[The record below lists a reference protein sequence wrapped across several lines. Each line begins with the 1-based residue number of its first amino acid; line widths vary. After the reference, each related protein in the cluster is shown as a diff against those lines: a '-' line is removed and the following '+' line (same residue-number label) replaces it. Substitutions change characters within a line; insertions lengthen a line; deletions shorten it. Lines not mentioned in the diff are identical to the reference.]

1 MVARLYPM
9 ETDGYDDCAEA
20 LRLTANEFQMRV
32 EKMEEVTGRFL
43 FVLHSHIPYV
53 MNHGAWP
60 HGEHWLFEAAAETY
74 IPLLKT
80 LRRFQ
85 GERRTPAISI
95 GMTPVLVEQLKSEGF
110 RKRFREFLDYKLKL
124 ATKDV
129 ELLEESGDTRMAAL
143 AGRWR
148 DFYLDTARVFTDVCH
163 GDIIDAFRKIQD
175 EGLVEIL
182 TSAATHG
189 YLPLLSRDACVRGQV
204 KAGIDVY
211 ERAFGRKPKGIW
223 MPECA
228 YRPAGKWTNPV
239 VPLETFVRKGVDEIL
254 VEEGLEYTVIDSPLL
269 GNANLLG
276 VYSDEELDL
285 SEVKFSRT
293 PYLPYRLSSG
303 LQLFVRDHVTGY
315 QVWSRHHGYPGDPYY
330 LEFHKMKDTSGI
342 KFWRITGS
350 DVDLGG
356 KKPYDPEIAESRI
369 KENAVHFAHLANRL
383 MAEFKAKNGDP
394 GVLVAPFDAELFG
407 HWWFEGP
414 EWLYQVLRLLETTD
428 GVVPV
433 TCEEMARESETAEVI
448 DLPEGSWGEN
458 ADHSVWLNGKTKWTF
473 RELYPVERK
482 FVSFVQ
488 EQQGKWKQDD
498 ELKSV
503 LTEAAKS
510 LLIAE
515 ASDWQFLIHKES
527 ALDYVE
533 KRFRQHVGEVARF
546 LGMAN
551 VLAAGESLT
560 ADDRVFVNQCHR
572 DNDCFQDL
580 DLGWWCE
587 DV

>member
-1 MVARLYPM
+1 M
-9 ETDGYDDCAEA
+9 
-20 LRLTANEFQMRV
+20 
-32 EKMEEVTGRFL
+32 EVTGRFL

-53 MNHGAWP
+53 MNHGVWP

-74 IPLLKT
+74 LPLLT
-80 LRRFQ
+80 MLRRFQ
-85 GERRTPAISI
+85 GESRTPAISI
-95 GMTPVLVEQLKSEGF
+95 GMTPVLVEQMKSEGF
-110 RKRFREFLDYKLKL
+110 KQRFAEFLDYKLKL

-129 ELLEESGDTRMAAL
+129 ALLEESGDLHMAAL

-148 DFYLDTARVFTDVCH
+148 DFYRDSISTFTDICQ
-163 GDIIDAFRKIQD
+163 GDIIEAFRKIQD

-189 YLPLLSRDACVRGQV
+189 YLPLLSRDACVRAQV
-204 KAGIDVY
+204 KTGIHVY
-211 ERAFGRKPKGIW
+211 EKAFGRKPKGIW

-228 YRPAGKWTNPV
+228 YRPAGEWTNPV
-239 VPLETFVRKGVDEIL
+239 KPSEKFVRKGVDEIL

-276 VYSDEELDL
+276 VYSDQELDF
-285 SEVKFSRT
+285 SRVKFSRT

-342 KFWRITGS
+342 KFWRITGA

-356 KKPYDPEIAESRI
+356 KQPYDPEIAESRV
-369 KENAVHFAHLANRL
+369 KENAAHFAGLANQL
-383 MAEFKAKNGDP
+383 MTEFKEKNGRP

-414 EWLYQVLRLLETTD
+414 RWLYEVLRLLETTD

-433 TCEEMARESETAEVI
+433 TCEEMARVSETAEVI

-458 ADHSVWLNGKTKWTF
+458 ADHSVWLNKETEWTF
-473 RELYPVERK
+473 RELYQVEQK
-482 FVSFVQ
+482 FVTFVQ
-488 EQQGKWKQDD
+488 NHRERWRQNSD
-498 ELKSV
+498 LRAV

-515 ASDWQFLIHKES
+515 ASDWQFLIHKKS

-551 VLAAGESLT
+551 VLVAGENLT
-560 ADDRVFVNQCHR
+560 ADDKMFLKQCHR

-580 DLGWWCE
+580 DLNGWCV

>member
-1 MVARLYPM
+1 M
-9 ETDGYDDCAEA
+9 
-20 LRLTANEFQMRV
+20 
-32 EKMEEVTGRFL
+32 EKMEVTGRFL

-53 MNHGAWP
+53 MNHGVWP

-74 IPLLKT
+74 LPLLKM
-80 LRRFQ
+80 LQRFH
-85 GERRTPAISI
+85 GEQRTPAISI
-95 GMTPVLVEQLKSEGF
+95 GMTPVLVEQMRSEGF
-110 RKRFREFLDYKLKL
+110 RERFTEFLDYKLKL

-129 ELLEESGDTRMAAL
+129 ALLEESGDTRMAGL
-143 AGRWR
+143 AARWR
-148 DFYLDTARVFTDVCH
+148 DFYRDSSKIFTDTCQ
-163 GDIIDAFRKIQD
+163 GDIIEAFRQLQD

-189 YLPLLSRDACVRGQV
+189 YLPLLSRDACVRAQV
-204 KAGIDVY
+204 KTGIHVY
-211 ERAFGRKPKGIW
+211 EKAFGRKPKGIW

-228 YRPAGKWTNPV
+228 YRPVGEWTNPV
-239 VPLETFVRKGVDEIL
+239 SPLETIMRKGVDEIL

-276 VYSDEELDL
+276 VYSDQELDF
-285 SEVKFSRT
+285 SRVKFSQT

-342 KFWRITGS
+342 KFWRITGT

-356 KKPYDPEIAESRI
+356 KQPYDPAIADSRI
-369 KENAVHFAHLANRL
+369 KENAAHFTGLANRL
-383 MAEFKAKNGDP
+383 MAEFKENNGRP

-414 EWLYQVLRLLETTD
+414 QWLYEVLRLLESTD

-433 TCEEMARESETAEVI
+433 TCEEMARASETAEVI
-448 DLPEGSWGEN
+448 ELPEGSWGEN
-458 ADHSVWLNGKTKWTF
+458 ADHSVWLNEETKWTY
-473 RELYPVERK
+473 RELYPAEQK

-488 EQQGKWKQDD
+488 TYREKWQQNDQ
-498 ELKSV
+498 LRAV
-503 LTEAAKS
+503 LTEGAKS

-533 KRFRQHVGEVARF
+533 KRFREHAGEVERF

-551 VLAAGESLT
+551 VLMAGDNLT
-560 ADDRVFVNQCHR
+560 ANDEAFLEQCHR

-580 DLGWWCE
+580 DLNWWCE

>member
-1 MVARLYPM
+1 M
-9 ETDGYDDCAEA
+9 DI
-20 LRLTANEFQMRV
+20 
-32 EKMEEVTGRFL
+32 TGRFL

-53 MNHGAWP
+53 MNHGEWP

-74 IPLLKT
+74 LPLLKM

-85 GERRTPAISI
+85 GENRTPAISI
-95 GMTPVLVEQLKSEGF
+95 GMTPVLVEQMKSDAF
-110 RKRFREFLDYKLKL
+110 RDRFTEFLDAKLKL
-124 ATKDV
+124 AVKDV
-129 ELLEESGDTRMAAL
+129 GLLEASGDTKMAAL
-143 AGRWR
+143 AARWR
-148 DFYLDTARVFTDVCH
+148 DFYRDSRQMFTDVCH
-163 GDIIDAFRKIQD
+163 RDIVDAFRQLQD
-175 EGLVEIL
+175 AGVVEIL

-189 YLPLLSRDACVRGQV
+189 YLPLLSRDACVRAQIKIGV
-204 KAGIDVY
+204 SVY
-211 ERAFGRKPKGIW
+211 EQAFGRKPKGIW

-228 YRPAGKWTNPV
+228 YRPRGKWINPV
-239 VPLETFVRKGVDEIL
+239 MPWETFERKGVDDIL

-276 VYSDEELDL
+276 VYSDARPDF
-285 SEVKFSRT
+285 STVTFSRT

-350 DVDLGG
+350 DVDLGR
-356 KKPYDPEIAESRI
+356 KQPYDPEIAASRI
-369 KENAVHFAHLANRL
+369 QENAAHFAGLVSHL
-383 MAEFKAKNGDP
+383 MANFKKKNGRP

-414 EWLYQVLRLLETTD
+414 EWLYEVLRLLETID
-428 GVVPV
+428 GVKPV
-433 TCEEMARESETAEVI
+433 TCGEMAGVSETAELI

-458 ADHSVWLNGKTKWTF
+458 ADHSVWFNRETEWTF
-473 RELYPVERK
+473 RELYPVERN

-488 EQQGKWKQDD
+488 KNRDIWRSDGLLYQ
-498 ELKSV
+498 V
-503 LTEAAKS
+503 LVEAAKS

-515 ASDWQFLIHKES
+515 ASDWQFLIHKKS

-533 KRFRQHVGEVARF
+533 KRFREHIGETARF

-551 VLAAGESLT
+551 ILLGGESLT
-560 ADDRVFVNQCHR
+560 DADRAFLEKCHR
-572 DNDCFQDL
+572 ENDCFQNL
-580 DLGWWCE
+580 DLNWWCE
-587 DV
+587 DVRV

>member
-1 MVARLYPM
+1 MD
-9 ETDGYDDCAEA
+9 EI
-20 LRLTANEFQMRV
+20 
-32 EKMEEVTGRFL
+32 TGRFL

-53 MNHGAWP
+53 MNHGVWP

-74 IPLLKT
+74 LPLLKT
-80 LRRFQ
+80 LRRFESEKQ
-85 GERRTPAISI
+85 RPAISI
-95 GMTPVLVEQLKSEGF
+95 GMTPVLVEQMKSDGF
-110 RKRFREFLDYKLKL
+110 RERFSEFLNEKLNL
-124 ATKDV
+124 AIKDV
-129 ELLEESGDTRMAAL
+129 TLLEESGDSRMAAL

-148 DFYLDTARVFTDVCH
+148 DFYRDSIDTFQNFCG
-163 GDIIDAFRKIQD
+163 GDIVDAFRKLQD

-189 YLPLLSRDACVRGQV
+189 YLPLLSRDACVRAQI
-204 KAGIDVY
+204 KAGIQVY
-211 ERAFGRKPKGIW
+211 ENAFGRKPEGIW

-228 YRPAGKWTNPV
+228 YRPAGEWVNPI
-239 VPLETFVRKGVDEIL
+239 VPEERFVRKGVDEIL

-276 VYSDEELDL
+276 MYSEKEPDF
-285 SEVKFSRT
+285 SKIHFSRT

-342 KFWRITGS
+342 KFWRITGT

-356 KKPYDPEIAESRI
+356 KQPYDPEIAEARI
-369 KENAVHFAHLANRL
+369 KENSAHFVGLINRL
-383 MAEFKAKNGDP
+383 MAEFKETNGCP

-414 EWLYQVLRLLETTD
+414 RWLYEVLHLLKSTD
-428 GVVPV
+428 SVVPV
-433 TCEEMARESETAEVI
+433 TCREMAEVSETAEVI

-458 ADHSVWLNGKTKWTF
+458 ADHSVWLNDETKWTF
-473 RELYPVERK
+473 RELYSVERN

-488 EQQGKWKQDD
+488 QNRGKWQKNST
-498 ELKSV
+498 LKSV

-510 LLIAE
+510 LLLAE

-533 KRFRQHVGEVARF
+533 KRFRGHVGEVARF

-551 VLAAGESLT
+551 ILNGRERLT
-560 ADDRVFVNQCHR
+560 ADDEKFLERCHMK
-572 DNDCFQDL
+572 NDCFQSL
-580 DLGWWCE
+580 DLTWWCE

>member
-1 MVARLYPM
+1 MD
-9 ETDGYDDCAEA
+9 EI
-20 LRLTANEFQMRV
+20 
-32 EKMEEVTGRFL
+32 TGRFL

-53 MNHGAWP
+53 MNHGVWP

-74 IPLLKT
+74 LPLLKT
-80 LRRFQ
+80 LRRFEDEKQ
-85 GERRTPAISI
+85 RPAISI
-95 GMTPVLVEQLKSEGF
+95 GMTPVLVEQMKSDGF
-110 RKRFREFLDYKLKL
+110 RERFSEFLNDKLNL
-124 ATKDV
+124 AMKDV
-129 ELLEESGDTRMAAL
+129 ALLEESGDSRMAVL

-148 DFYLDTARVFTDVCH
+148 DFYKDAIDTFQNFCG
-163 GDIIDAFRKIQD
+163 GDIVDAFRKLQD

-189 YLPLLSRDACVRGQV
+189 YLPLLSRDACVRAQI
-204 KAGIDVY
+204 KAGVYVY
-211 ERAFGRKPKGIW
+211 EKAFGRRPKGIW

-228 YRPAGKWTNPV
+228 YRPAGEWINPI
-239 VPLETFVRKGVDEIL
+239 VPGERFIRKGVDEIL

-276 VYSDEELDL
+276 MYSEKEPDF
-285 SEVKFSRT
+285 SQIHFSRT

-342 KFWRITGS
+342 KFWRITGT
-350 DVDLGG
+350 DVGLGG
-356 KKPYDPEIAESRI
+356 KQPYDPEIAESRI
-369 KENAVHFAHLANRL
+369 KENAAHFVSLVNRL
-383 MAEFKAKNGDP
+383 MAEFKNGNGDP

-414 EWLYQVLRLLETTD
+414 RWLYEVLHLLKRTD

-433 TCEEMARESETAEVI
+433 TCREMAGVSETAEVI

-458 ADHSVWLNGKTKWTF
+458 ADHSVWLNDETKWTF
-473 RELYPVERK
+473 RELYAVERK

-488 EQQGKWKQDD
+488 KNREKWQENKT
-498 ELKSV
+498 LKSV
-503 LTEAAKS
+503 LIEAGKS
-510 LLIAE
+510 LFLAE

-533 KRFRQHVGEVARF
+533 KRFRDHVEEVARF
-546 LGMAN
+546 IGMAN
-551 VLAAGESLT
+551 ILNGGEDLT
-560 ADDRVFVNQCHR
+560 MDDKMFLEHCRR
-572 DNDCFQDL
+572 KNDCFRGL
-580 DLGWWCE
+580 DLVWWCE